1 MSAQKDKIY
10 SKVVWSL
17 QWKRKIKVVYLQKE
31 IGGKIGY
38 CLLGS
43 TDLDLSAQQILKYYQ
58 LRFQI
63 EYLFRDAKQHL
74 GLADCQS
81 TKQECLGFH
90 FNAVMMTLNLAK
102 QESYAKADK
111 VFSLQDI
118 KTRSFNEKCLEN
130 IINNLDLDLNTIK
143 LHPNYHKIIR
153 KGLIAS

>member
-1 MSAQKDKIY
+1 MVALFQLCLKALFGLSCCFRKFGRPQVAPYIY
-10 SKVVWSL
+10 LHPNFYSN
-17 QWKRKIKVVYLQKE
+17 
-31 IGGKIGY
+31 
-38 CLLGS
+38 
-43 TDLDLSAQQILKYYQ
+43 
-58 LRFQI
+58 
-63 EYLFRDAKQHL
+63 YLFRDAKQHL

-90 FNAVMMTLNLAK
+90 FNAVMMTLNLAR
-102 QESYAKADK
+102 QESYAKANK

-153 KGLIAS
+153 KGLVAS